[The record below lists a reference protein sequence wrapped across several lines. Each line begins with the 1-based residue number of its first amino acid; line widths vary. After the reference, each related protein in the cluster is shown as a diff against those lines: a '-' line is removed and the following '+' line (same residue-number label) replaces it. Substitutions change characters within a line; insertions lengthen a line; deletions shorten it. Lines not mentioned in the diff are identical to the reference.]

1 MVGGRSETWRQGRR
15 DGAVLYARRRSSRSS
30 GSSFGGVELGLWQA
44 LALAA
49 EIRLRVQISR
59 RAVAG
64 ISLADDPLKNPCNR
78 PHALL
83 SVPSQPSLKCDQTL
97 IRLIDVLTC

>member
-1 MVGGRSETWRQGRR
+1 MVGGVRRGAKRGEMAQCCMQGDSLLEVRARSFR
-15 DGAVLYARRRSSRSS
+15 
-30 GSSFGGVELGLWQA
+30 GVELGLWQ
-44 LALAA
+44 ALAA

-78 PHALL
+78 HVLL
-83 SVPSQPSLKCDQTL
+83 SVPSQPSLGRDQTL
-97 IRLIDVLTC
+97 IRLINVLTC